1 MANKRLS
8 IGCIAVALVLAW
20 AAAPVRAAE
29 GDPANPVNG
38 LVIGLALALGM
49 AAFLGFWL
57 YRSRRTLNAL
67 RESIRGEI
75 AATPVGLIR
84 WSRGGVSVS
93 ARARE
98 LLDLD
103 GDAEKFAA
111 EDVARSLA
119 DVLAKGD
126 SVVLK
131 KALAALRESGESFEE
146 SFVAEGGKALSICGR
161 RIDDADLVWL
171 ADASELART
180 TEILARREDRIAT
193 MRGLLD
199 VLPLAVWW
207 RDGELNI
214 AGCNLAYA
222 RACDSERDAILET
235 CQELAAGYIDNG
247 GRALAERASRTRMAQ
262 SESHHVVIGGGRRM
276 LEFTETPLGAE
287 NGGIVGYAT
296 DATALEAV
304 QDQMA
309 DHLAAHA
316 EVLEGLNTAIAIF
329 GADKRLKFF
338 NTAYAEMTG
347 IEEEMLRGEPTMGDI
362 LEWLRERRRLP
373 EYVDFPAFKQERDRW
388 FTSLIEPFEELMHLP
403 DETTIRAVVSP
414 HPLGGLIFAME
425 DVTDR
430 LALESSY
437 NTLIEVQR
445 ETLNRL
451 HEGVAV
457 FGGDGR
463 LRLSNAELGRIW
475 KLSESQLDGE
485 PHVSELIEAA
495 RDFFPQEA
503 DWPTLK
509 ERLVLMVTERA
520 VRGGRLNRADESVI
534 RYASVPLPDGNT
546 LLSFLDVSDSARVER
561 ALRERNVALEKA
573 DRIKSEFIGN
583 VSYELRTPLTAIVGF
598 TEILDNRYFGEL
610 TDRQAE
616 YVGCVLQASTHLMLL
631 IDDILDLATIE
642 AGYMVLD
649 LQPVEVRGLLERL
662 AEFAAER
669 AEQADLKIEIDC
681 PEDIGTVSAD
691 PVRLRQA
698 LFNLVSNAIQ
708 FTPSGGTITLR
719 ARREGDDMLLIVSDT
734 GIGIAPEDKERVFDR
749 FERADPNARESGA
762 GLGLALCK
770 SLLELHGGAMTL
782 DSEPGKGTDA
792 ICRLPVDG
800 VAKSGEEQSDTE
812 SAA

>member
-1 MANKRLS
+1 M
-8 IGCIAVALVLAW
+8 IVVLATAGGNTPVW
-20 AAAPVRAAE
+20 AAE
-29 GDPANPVNG
+29 SDPANPVNG
-38 LVIGLALALGM
+38 LIIALLLALG
-49 AAFLGFWL
+49 AAGFLWFRL
-57 YRSRRTLNAL
+57 SRSRQTLSAL
-67 RESIRGEI
+67 QDSISGEI
-75 AATPVGLIR
+75 AATPVGMIR
-84 WSRGGVSVS
+84 WSRDSVSVS
-93 ARARE
+93 ARACE
-98 LLDLD
+98 LLALD
-103 GDAEKFAA
+103 GEVEKFDA
-111 EDVARSLA
+111 EDVARRLGA
-119 DVLAKGD
+119 VLARSD
-126 SVVLK
+126 SAVLK
-131 KALAALRESGESFEE
+131 KALAALRESGESFDK
-146 SFVAEGGKALSICGR
+146 SFAAEGGKALSICGR

-171 ADASELART
+171 ADASELARMT
-180 TEILARREDRIAT
+180 GIVASQEDRIET
-193 MRGLLD
+193 LQGLLD

-207 RDGELNI
+207 RDEELNI
-214 AGCNLAYA
+214 VGSNLAYA
-222 RACDSERDAILET
+222 KACDSERDAIVET
-235 CQELAAGYIDNG
+235 RQELGAGYIDNG
-247 GRALAERASRTRMAQ
+247 GRALAERASQTRMAQ
-262 SESHHVVIGGGRRM
+262 SESHHVVIGGGRQL
-276 LEFTETPLGAE
+276 LEFTETPLGSE
-287 NGGIVGYAT
+287 KGGIVGYAT

-329 GADKRLKFF
+329 GPDKRIKFS

-347 IEEEMLRGEPTMGDI
+347 VEEEILRGEPTMSEI
-362 LEWLRERRRLP
+362 LERLRDLRKLP
-373 EYVDFPAFKQERDRW
+373 EYADFPAFKQGRDRW
-388 FTSLIEPFEELMHLP
+388 FTTLIEPFEELMHLP
-403 DETTIRAVVSP
+403 DETTIRAVASP

-463 LRLSNAELGRIW
+463 LKLSNAELARIW
-475 KLSESQLDGE
+475 KLSKSQLDGG

-495 RDFFPQEA
+495 RDFFPEEV

-509 ERLVLMVTERA
+509 QRLVLMVTERA
-520 VRGGRLNRADESVI
+520 VRSGRLNRADESVI
-534 RYASVPLPDGNT
+534 KYASVPLPDGNT

-583 VSYELRTPLTAIVGF
+583 VSYELRTPLNAIVGF

-616 YVGCVLQASTHLMLL
+616 YVECVLQASTHLMLL

-649 LQPVEVRGLLERL
+649 LQPVDVRAMLERL

-669 AEQADLKIEIDC
+669 ADLAGLQIEIDC
-681 PEDIGTVSAD
+681 PDDIGTVSAD
-691 PVRLRQA
+691 AVRLRQA

-708 FTPSGGTITLR
+708 FTPSGGKISLL
-719 ARREGDDMLLIVSDT
+719 ARRDGVDMLLTVSDT
-734 GIGIAPEDKERVFDR
+734 GIGIAPEDKERVFDK

-770 SLLELHGGAMTL
+770 SLLELHGGTMTL
-782 DSEPGKGTDA
+782 DSEPGRGTDA
-792 ICRLPVDG
+792 ICRLPVSG
-800 VAKSGEEQSDTE
+800 VASRGEEQDDTE